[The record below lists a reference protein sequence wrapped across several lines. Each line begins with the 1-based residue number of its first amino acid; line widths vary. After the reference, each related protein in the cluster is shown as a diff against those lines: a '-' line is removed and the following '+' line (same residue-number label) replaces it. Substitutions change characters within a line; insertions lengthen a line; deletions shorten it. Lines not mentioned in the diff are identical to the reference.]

1 VSPTCG
7 SVVEVLVDKLAGTGV
22 SNCIIGSSVDA
33 QTYVVGGLGD
43 VAERRRRELGDDLL
57 DLDVLRHDG
66 GVVRE
71 RERGVGCGGCV
82 ADGSKVLQIKAG
94 QTASSTALARLSRS
108 LDHTADNVHLV
119 CPAYYPGE
127 HHA

>member
-22 SNCIIGSSVDA
+22 SNCIIGSSVGA

-43 VAERRRRELGDDLL
+43 VAECRRRELGDDLL

-66 GVVRE
+66 GVVYE
-71 RERGVGCGGCV
+71 
-82 ADGSKVLQIKAG
+82 
-94 QTASSTALARLSRS
+94 
-108 LDHTADNVHLV
+108 
-119 CPAYYPGE
+119 GE
-127 HHA
+127 GA